1 MTIVEVTS
9 KVMLSCGGGGGGG
22 GGGGTT
28 SSMRA
33 SRGWEFQS

>member
-9 KVMLSCGGGGGGG
+9 KVMLSCGGG

>member
-9 KVMLSCGGGGGGG
+9 KVMLSCGGGG